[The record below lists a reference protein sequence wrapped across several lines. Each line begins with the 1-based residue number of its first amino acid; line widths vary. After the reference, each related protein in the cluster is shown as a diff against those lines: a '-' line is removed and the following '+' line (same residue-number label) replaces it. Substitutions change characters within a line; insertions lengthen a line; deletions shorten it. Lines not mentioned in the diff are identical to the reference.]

1 MRSLRPWWLAHA
13 SLLFHVLDH
22 WTEGLECAKPIARA
36 PILLERTIMFEAG
49 AYISYNLSLSTD
61 WGTRR
66 MVGAKDK
73 SKLGY
78 RIFLAIV
85 VLVLGGSMLMYL
97 VPQSPVG
104 SEISTDTLAKI
115 GDESVSVQ
123 DVRQQL
129 NQIEQRNPNM
139 KPLESLYAQQILKQL
154 VFEKEIEYEAKR
166 LGIAVSDQE
175 RADRI
180 RQYVPTAFI
189 GGTFVGMDRYSTEV
203 QARFQLTVP
212 VFEELIRQG
221 LLEEKFRK
229 LVTDG
234 ISVGP
239 AELQD
244 EFRYKNE
251 KLKLDYAL
259 IKPEDLE
266 GKISP
271 DEAQIRSAY
280 EKNKSKYQVPE
291 RRVVRYAVVD
301 INQIRQNLQVSD
313 DMLKQ
318 QYMANMQQYQVPNR
332 VHVQHILFMT
342 VGKTTDAEVEEVK
355 KKAEDVLKQVKKGGK
370 FEDLAKKYSED
381 PGSKDKGGD
390 LNWITERQTVP
401 EFEKTA
407 FSLSPGQVSDLVKTQ
422 YGFHIIKVL
431 EKETAHTKPFEEV
444 KDSLRAPLLLSQA
457 DKLASD
463 TADKLSA
470 AIRQS
475 NKIPLDDLAKQYH
488 LTVNETRAI
497 SATDPLLELANS
509 QEAKDAIFRLRPGEL
524 SLPVRTD
531 RGYVVLSVKSSQ
543 PAHAGSLD
551 EVRDRVITD
560 LKREKSTDLAKA
572 KGDELIKRV
581 KAGEKFDA
589 TARALGLEPK
599 TSDSIARD
607 GSIPGAASG
616 KQLGAAFNLKTG
628 DVGAPLSL
636 GQNWMVYRVAEKTEA
651 NLADF
656 DKQKKPL
663 TEELLQSKRNLAFEA
678 FRTALD
684 NRLKVEGKLKLMP
697 EKLKSFGTF
706 G

>member
-1 MRSLRPWWLAHA
+1 MA
-13 SLLFHVLDH
+13 
-22 WTEGLECAKPIARA
+22 
-36 PILLERTIMFEAG
+36 
-49 AYISYNLSLSTD
+49 
-61 WGTRR
+61 
-66 MVGAKDK
+66 GAKDK

-78 RIFLAIV
+78 RILLGAV
-85 VLVLGGSMLMYL
+85 VLVLGGSMLLYL
-97 VPQSPVG
+97 VPQAPTSGEV
-104 SEISTDTLAKI
+104 STDTVAKV

-123 DVRQQL
+123 DIRKQL
-129 NQIEQRNPNM
+129 DQIERNNQVPR
-139 KPLESLYAQQILKQL
+139 PLEGLYAQQILQQL
-154 VFEKEIEYEAKR
+154 VFQKEIEYEAKR
-166 LGIAVSDQE
+166 LGITVSDQE

-180 RQYVPTAFI
+180 RQYLPTAFN
-189 GGTFVGMDRYSTEV
+189 GGSFVGIDQYTAQV
-203 QARFQLTVP
+203 QQRFQLTVP
-212 VFEELIRQG
+212 VFEELIPQS
-221 LLEEKFRK
+221 LLAEKFRK

-251 KLKLDYAL
+251 KVKLDYAL

-266 GKISP
+266 SKISP
-271 DEAQIRSAY
+271 DEAEIRAAY

-291 RRVVRYAVVD
+291 RRVARYALVD
-301 INQIRQNLQVSD
+301 VNQIRQNVQISDAILKLQY
-313 DMLKQ
+313 Q
-318 QYMANMQQYQVPNR
+318 ANIRQYQVPNR

-342 VGKTTDAEVEEVK
+342 VGKPDAEVEEIK

-390 LNWITERQTVP
+390 LSWIAQGQTVP

-444 KDSLRAPLLLSQA
+444 KDSLRAPFLLSQA

-475 NKIPLDDLAKQYH
+475 NKISLDDLAKQYH
-488 LTVNETRAI
+488 LTVNETRPI

-509 QEAKDAIFRLRPGEL
+509 QEAKDAIFRLRPEEL

-531 RGYVVLSVKSSQ
+531 RGYVVLSVKSIL
-543 PAHAGSLD
+543 PAHPGSLD

-560 LKREKSTDLAKA
+560 LKRENSTESAKNKA
-572 KGDELIKRV
+572 EELTKRV
-581 KAGEKFDA
+581 KAGEKFDTA
-589 TARALGLEPK
+589 ARALGLEPK
-599 TSDSIARD
+599 TSDALARD

-616 KQLGAAFNLKTG
+616 KQLGAAFNLKAG
-628 DVGAPLSL
+628 DVAAPLSL
-636 GQNWMVYRVAEKTEA
+636 GQNWFVYRVAEKTEA

-656 DKQKKPL
+656 DKQKKQL

-684 NRLKVEGKLKLMP
+684 NRLKLEGKLKLMP

>member
-1 MRSLRPWWLAHA
+1 MAA
-13 SLLFHVLDH
+13 
-22 WTEGLECAKPIARA
+22 A
-36 PILLERTIMFEAG
+36 
-49 AYISYNLSLSTD
+49 
-61 WGTRR
+61 
-66 MVGAKDK
+66 DK

-78 RIFLAIV
+78 RILLGVV
-85 VLVLGGSMLMYL
+85 VLVLGGSMLLYL
-97 VPQSPVG
+97 VPQSPVSG
-104 SEISTDTLAKI
+104 EISTDTVAKI

-154 VFEKEIEYEAKR
+154 VFQKEIEYEAKR
-166 LGIAVSDQE
+166 LGIAVSDRE

-180 RQYVPTAFI
+180 RQYVPTAFN
-189 GGTFVGMDRYSTEV
+189 GGSFVGMDRYSAEV
-203 QARFQLTVP
+203 QARFQMTVP
-212 VFEELIRQG
+212 VFEELVRQG

-251 KLKLDYAL
+251 KVKLDYAL

-266 GKISP
+266 AKISP
-271 DEAQIRSAY
+271 DEAEIRAAY

-291 RRVVRYAVVD
+291 RRVVRYALVD
-301 INQIRQNLQVSD
+301 VNQIRHSLQVSD
-313 DMLKQ
+313 DVLKQ
-318 QYMANMQQYQVPNR
+318 QYQANIQQYQVPNR
-332 VHVQHILFMT
+332 VHVEHILFMT
-342 VGKTTDAEVEEVK
+342 VGKTDAEVEEIK
-355 KKAEDVLKQVKKGGK
+355 KKAEDVLKQVKKGEK

-390 LNWITERQTVP
+390 LSWITQGQTVP

-444 KDSLRAPLLLSQA
+444 KDSLRANFLPTQA
-457 DKLASD
+457 DKEASAV
-463 TADKLSA
+463 ADQLTT

-475 NKIPLDDLAKQYH
+475 PRMSLDDLAKQFH
-488 LTVNETRAI
+488 LTVGETRPIAA
-497 SATDPLLELANS
+497 SDPLLELANS
-509 QEAKDAIFRLRPGEL
+509 QEAKDAIFRARPDET

-531 RGYVVLSVKSSQ
+531 RGYVVLSLKSIL
-543 PAHAGSLD
+543 PAHQGSLE

-560 LKREKSTDLAKA
+560 LKREKSTEMAKSKA
-572 KGDELIKRV
+572 EELIKRV

-589 TARALGLEPK
+589 AARSLGLEPK
-599 TSDSIARD
+599 TSDLIARD

-616 KQLGAAFNLKTG
+616 KQLSAAFSLKTG
-628 DVGAPLSL
+628 DVATPLGL
-636 GQNWMVYRVAEKTEA
+636 GQNWLVFHVAEKSEA

-656 DKQKKPL
+656 DKQKKQL
-663 TEELLQSKRNLAFEA
+663 TDELLQSKRNLAFEA
-678 FRTALD
+678 FQKALD
-684 NRLKVEGKLKLMP
+684 NRLKEEGKLKLMP
-697 EKLKSFGTF
+697 EKLKGFGSL

>member
-1 MRSLRPWWLAHA
+1 MA
-13 SLLFHVLDH
+13 
-22 WTEGLECAKPIARA
+22 
-36 PILLERTIMFEAG
+36 
-49 AYISYNLSLSTD
+49 
-61 WGTRR
+61 
-66 MVGAKDK
+66 GAKDK

-78 RIFLAIV
+78 RILLGAV
-85 VLVLGGSMLMYL
+85 VLVLGGSMLLYL
-97 VPQSPVG
+97 VPQSPVSG
-104 SEISTDTLAKI
+104 EISTDTLAKI

-129 NQIEQRNPNM
+129 SQIEQRNPNM
-139 KPLESLYAQQILKQL
+139 KPLEALYAQQILKQL

-175 RADRI
+175 RAERI
-180 RQYVPTAFI
+180 RQFVPTAFNN
-189 GGTFVGMDRYSTEV
+189 GVFVGRDRYAAEV
-203 QARFQLTVP
+203 QARFQMTVP
-212 VFEELIRQG
+212 VFEELVRQG

-251 KLKLDYAL
+251 KIKLDYAL

-271 DEAQIRSAY
+271 DQEEIRAAY

-291 RRVVRYAVVD
+291 RRVARYALVD
-301 INQIRQNLQVSD
+301 VSQIRQSVQISD
-313 DMLKQ
+313 DILKL
-318 QYMANMQQYQVPNR
+318 QYQANIRQYQVPNR
-332 VHVQHILFMT
+332 VHVEHILFMT
-342 VGKTTDAEVEEVK
+342 VAKPDAEVDGIK
-355 KKAEDVLKQVKKGGK
+355 KKAEDVLKQVEKGGK

-390 LNWITERQTVP
+390 LTWITQGQTVP

-407 FSLSPGQVSDLVKTQ
+407 FSLTPGQVSDLVKTK

-431 EKETAHTKPFEEV
+431 EKETAHTKAFEEV
-444 KDSLRAPLLLSQA
+444 KDSLRAPLFLSKGE
-457 DKLASD
+457 KLASD

-475 NKIPLDDLAKQYH
+475 NKISLDDLAKQYH
-488 LTVNETRAI
+488 LTVNETRPI

-509 QEAKDAIFRLRPGEL
+509 QEAKDAIFRLRPEEL
-524 SLPVRTD
+524 SMPVRTD
-531 RGYVVLSVKSSQ
+531 RGYVVLSVKSIL
-543 PAHAGSLD
+543 PAHQGSLD

-560 LKREKSTDLAKA
+560 LKRENSIESAKNKA
-572 KGDELIKRV
+572 EELTKRV
-581 KAGEKFDA
+581 KAGEKFDTA
-589 TARALGLEPK
+589 ARALGLEPK
-599 TSDSIARD
+599 TSDALARD

-616 KQLGAAFNLKTG
+616 KQLGAAFNLRAG
-628 DVGAPLSL
+628 DVAAPLSL
-636 GQNWMVYRVAEKTEA
+636 GQNWFVYRVAEKTEA

-656 DKQKKPL
+656 DKQKKQL

-684 NRLKVEGKLKLMP
+684 NRLKLEGKLKLMP

-706 G
+706 GQSK

>member
-1 MRSLRPWWLAHA
+1 M
-13 SLLFHVLDH
+13 
-22 WTEGLECAKPIARA
+22 
-36 PILLERTIMFEAG
+36 AG
-49 AYISYNLSLSTD
+49 A
-61 WGTRR
+61 
-66 MVGAKDK
+66 DK

-78 RIFLAIV
+78 RILLGAV
-85 VLVLGGSMLMYL
+85 VLVLGGSMLLYL
-97 VPQSPVG
+97 VPQSPVSG
-104 SEISTDTLAKI
+104 EISTDTVAKI

-139 KPLESLYAQQILKQL
+139 KPLEALYAQQILKQL
-154 VFEKEIEYEAKR
+154 VFQKEIEYEAKR

-175 RADRI
+175 QADRI
-180 RQYVPTAFI
+180 RQYVPTAYS
-189 GGTFVGMDRYSTEV
+189 GGAFVGRDRYSAEV
-203 QARFQLTVP
+203 QARFQMAVP
-212 VFEELIRQG
+212 VFEELVRQG

-251 KLKLDYAL
+251 KVKLDYAL

-266 GKISP
+266 AKISP
-271 DEAQIRSAY
+271 DEADIRAAY

-291 RRVVRYAVVD
+291 RRLVRYALVD
-301 INQIRQNLQVSD
+301 VNQIRQSVQVSD

-318 QYMANMQQYQVPNR
+318 QYQANIQQYQVPNR
-332 VHVQHILFMT
+332 VHVEHILFMT

-355 KKAEDVLKQVKKGGK
+355 KKAEDVLKQAKKGEK

-390 LNWITERQTVP
+390 LSWITQGQTVP

-407 FSLSPGQVSDLVKTQ
+407 FSLGPGQVSDLVKTQ

-463 TADKLSA
+463 TADQLSA

-475 NKIPLDDLAKQYH
+475 NKISLDDLAKQYH
-488 LTVNETRAI
+488 LKVSETRPV
-497 SATDPLLELANS
+497 SATDPLLELADS
-509 QEAKDAIFRLRPGEL
+509 KEAKNAIFQLRIGEL
-524 SLPVRTD
+524 NPPVRTD
-531 RGYVVLSVKSSQ
+531 RGYVVLSVKSILS
-543 PAHAGSLD
+543 AHQGSLE
-551 EVRDRVITD
+551 EVRDRLITD
-560 LKREKSTDLAKA
+560 LKREKSTEIAKSKA
-572 KGDELIKRV
+572 EELIRRV
-581 KAGEKFDA
+581 KGREKFEA
-589 TARALGLEPK
+589 AARSLGLEPK
-599 TSDSIARD
+599 TSDLIARD
-607 GSIPGAASG
+607 GSIPGAASA
-616 KQLGAAFNLKTG
+616 KQVSAAFNLKAG
-628 DVGAPLSL
+628 DVAAPLSL
-636 GQNWMVYRVAEKTEA
+636 GQNWLVYRVAEKSEA
-651 NLADF
+651 NPADF
-656 DKQKKPL
+656 EKQKKQL
-663 TEELLQSKRNLAFEA
+663 TEELLQSKRSLAFEA
-678 FRTALD
+678 FQKALD
-684 NRLKVEGKLKLMP
+684 NRLKQEGKLKLMP
-697 EKLKSFGTF
+697 DKLKAFGAF